1 MCAACLSFHIT
12 DNLIIDCKDAHTH
25 TLQVYTCLPIIQA
38 IAEHTTS
45 MRGD

>member
-12 DNLIIDCKDAHTH
+12 DNLIIDCKDAHT
-25 TLQVYTCLPIIQA
+25 QVYTCLPIIQA